1 MTDGA
6 KRASLSTIRDEI
18 RNVQKTVRAYGPGE
32 CDENARD
39 AAIKFLDGL
48 DIMVGSFC
56 RRLTGDNETLD
67 PCPKK
72 P

>member
-1 MTDGA
+1 MDSNT
-6 KRASLSTIRDEI
+6 KRASLSTVREAIKS
-18 RNVQKTVRAYGPGE
+18 VQKDLRAYGPGE
-32 CDENARD
+32 CDETARD

-48 DIMVGSFC
+48 DLMVGAFC
-56 RRLTGDNETLD
+56 RRFTGDSETLD